1 MLSLSFESFF
11 IEVCKQQLIFEE
23 TEGILLHL
31 THLEELILTSK
42 EQGLDIAIT
51 FLSDLLDTFEG
62 NSASSV
68 FVTVKYDGS
77 PSLVC
82 GYLPGTDKFF
92 VATKSFGNKERKIN
106 TTNEEIIKNHGH
118 SPGLVKKLQYAL
130 QYLPQVIRPGNIYQ
144 GDFLFD
150 KDDLTESSIDG
161 EELITFTPN
170 TITYAVEKN
179 SSLGRRIQR
188 AKMGIIFHTKYE
200 GSLIDNLTK
209 SSDVNVGDFNLT
221 NDVFLDDAK
230 FKNLAG
236 TASFTKQESVR
247 LRKQIEACE
256 NLGNI
261 INWKSITDSTYEFLN
276 TFINSLIREERFITD
291 PVEDYNKFVEWI
303 TSKAEKSIAKLKT
316 EKGRAAKQTSFN
328 AYVEKLESNSMD
340 VIKLF
345 KLTVMLEQIKKQF
358 VVKYNSLIRTKQFV
372 TDEQGN
378 LKVTAPEGYV
388 AVDKTG
394 NMVKFVDRLV
404 FSRLNFQQSQNRKVP
419 ESIDVKEKYVILLP
433 GGYKPPT
440 KGHMHM
446 IEEYNKNPLVHK
458 VIVLI
463 GPKEREG
470 YTRETSLK
478 LFELYGVSSLQ
489 KVTIEDTKHDNP
501 MVAGFDFV
509 EKDSR
514 AEDYKGF
521 VFGFGASN
529 KGDDADR
536 AERLVKYFTKNPQ
549 KLREGLEVGMPPI
562 VNALESN
569 GIPVSATN
577 LRKAVQEKDIETVS
591 RLIPL
596 NVNPNDF
603 LEIVNK

>member
-1 MLSLSFESFF
+1 MLRLSFESFF
-11 IEVCKQQLIFEE
+11 AKVCREQLIFEE

-42 EQGLDIAIT
+42 EQGLRIATT
-51 FLSDLLDTFEG
+51 FLSDLLDSFEG
-62 NSASSV
+62 NAATSV

-82 GYLPGTDKFF
+82 GYLPGTNKFF

-130 QYLPQVIRPGNIYQ
+130 KYLPSVIKPGNIYQ

-150 KDDLTESSIDG
+150 GDDLTVSNING

-200 GSLIDNLTK
+200 GNLLDNLTK
-209 SSDVNVGDFNLT
+209 SSDVNVTDFNLT
-221 NDVFLDDAK
+221 DDVFLDDAK
-230 FKNLAG
+230 FKNLTG
-236 TASFTKQESVR
+236 TATFTKQESKL
-247 LRKQIEACE
+247 LRKQIESCRS
-256 NLGNI
+256 LGNI
-261 INWKSITDSTYEFLN
+261 INWSSITDSTYEFLN
-276 TFINSLIREERFITD
+276 TFINSLIREESFITD
-291 PVEDYNKFVEWI
+291 PVEDYNKFIVWM
-303 TSKAEKSIAKLKT
+303 TAKAEKSIAKMKT
-316 EKGRAAKQTSFN
+316 EKGRAAKQSSFE
-328 AYVEKLESNSMD
+328 AYVEKLQSNSMD
-340 VIKLF
+340 VMKLF
-345 KLTVMLEQIKKQF
+345 KLTLMLEKIKKQF
-358 VVKYNSLIRTKQFV
+358 VAKYNSLIRTRQFV
-372 TDEQGN
+372 ADEQGN

-388 AVDKTG
+388 AVDKVG
-394 NMVKFVDRLV
+394 NMVKFVDRLE
-404 FSRLNFQQSQNRKVP
+404 FSRLNFQRSQNRKVT
-419 ESIDVKEKYVILLP
+419 EALEIKEKYVILLP

-446 IEEYNKNPLVHK
+446 IKEYNDNPLVSK

-470 YTRETSLK
+470 FTREKSLDV
-478 LFELYGVSSLQ
+478 FRLYGIDNLN
-489 KVTIEDTKHDNP
+489 KVVVEDTKHDNP

-509 EKDSR
+509 EKDPR

-521 VFGFGASN
+521 IFGFGASN
-529 KGDDADR
+529 KGDDASR
-536 AERLVKYFTKNPQ
+536 AERLVAYFGKNPNR
-549 KLREGLEVGMPPI
+549 LREGIHVGIPPI
-562 VNALESN
+562 ISAIESG

-577 LRKAVQEKDIETVS
+577 LRKAIETKNLKAVS
-591 RLIPL
+591 ELIPAD
-596 NVNPNDF
+596 VSPKDF
-603 LEIVNK
+603 LKIFNK